1 MPDVFISYAREDRD
15 RARLLADALQ
25 DRGWSVWWDRK
36 IVAGEAFD
44 QTIEEQLE
52 TASSVVVL
60 WSAHSIGSEWVRNEA
75 GLASE
80 REVLVPALIENVKQP
95 LEFRRRQAADLT
107 RWTGDPADPEFQAL
121 CDGIAAKARGGV
133 PVQPPRQPAQ
143 PPTQPVQVRRDPRN
157 WRWIAAA
164 ALGILIAGS
173 AGYGIWRVVA
183 GGAPG
188 VDAMRVVSAP
198 PAETSADKPAAL
210 TPGTIQKIG
219 LGPNEEYYLQLPEPV
234 ADLKIVADM
243 RRIDNRSS
251 NLQSRISLLDER
263 GAVLQDRIIVFN
275 EIDVGA
281 RQTATWSTRQPA
293 RVGLR
298 LLNGDVPADFWL
310 SVRPA
315 SAVEFVPLFGSV
327 VPQALS
333 LGEEKTGLLDI
344 NEDAYYIVGLR
355 QGEYQ
360 ITVDFAN
367 AERRNTNIQGSVAIL
382 DADGGN
388 YRVIVRFNEI
398 DVTSRKVETFLVRDD
413 GPAVF
418 NVENGNDTVRYTF
431 RLAAAGAGQ

>member
-1 MPDVFISYAREDRD
+1 M
-15 RARLLADALQ
+15 
-25 DRGWSVWWDRK
+25 
-36 IVAGEAFD
+36 
-44 QTIEEQLE
+44 
-52 TASSVVVL
+52 
-60 WSAHSIGSEWVRNEA
+60 
-75 GLASE
+75 
-80 REVLVPALIENVKQP
+80 
-95 LEFRRRQAADLT
+95 T
-107 RWTGDPADPEFQAL
+107 RWTGDAADPEFLAL
-121 CDGIAAKARGGV
+121 CDGIAAKTRGAV
-133 PVQPPRQPAQ
+133 PVQPRRQPAQ
-143 PPTQPVQVRRDPRN
+143 PTIPLVQVRQDRRD

-164 ALGILIAGS
+164 ALGILIAGG
-173 AGYGIWRVVA
+173 AGYGIWRAMA

-188 VDAMRVVSAP
+188 ADAIRVVNAP
-198 PAETSADKPAAL
+198 PAETSADDPAAL
-210 TPGTIQKIG
+210 APGTIQKIS
-219 LGPNEEYYLQLPEPV
+219 LGPNQDYYLQLPEPV

-251 NLQSRISLLDER
+251 NLQSRISLLDDR
-263 GAVLQDRIIVFN
+263 GAVLQDRVIGFN

-281 RQTATWSTRQPA
+281 RRTATWSTRQPA

-298 LLNGDVPADFWL
+298 LLNGDAPADFWL

-333 LGEEKTGLLDI
+333 LGEEKAGLLDVD
-344 NEDAYYIVGLR
+344 EDAFYIVRLR

-367 AERRNTNIQGSVAIL
+367 AERRNTNIQGAVKIL

-388 YRVIVRFNEI
+388 YRVIARFNEI

-413 GPAVF
+413 GPAVL

-431 RLAAAGAGQ
+431 RLAAAGAGR

>member
-15 RARLLADALQ
+15 RARQLAEALQ

-36 IVAGEAFD
+36 IVAGEKFD
-44 QTIEEQLE
+44 RTIEQQLE
-52 TASSVVVL
+52 AASSVVVL

-121 CDGIAAKARGGV
+121 CDGITAKTRGAV
-133 PVQPPRQPAQ
+133 PIEPRGEPAQ
-143 PPTQPVQVRRDPRN
+143 PPTPPLQVRRDARD
-157 WRWIAAA
+157 WRWVAAA
-164 ALGILIAGS
+164 VGIVIAGG
-173 AGYGIWRVVA
+173 AGYGIWRVA
-183 GGAPG
+183 TGGAPE
-188 VDAMRVVSAP
+188 VDEMRVVDAPSA
-198 PAETSADKPAAL
+198 ATSADNPAYL

-219 LGPNEEYYLQLPEPV
+219 LDSNQEYYLQLPEPV
-234 ADLKIVADM
+234 ADLKVVADM
-243 RRIDNRSS
+243 RLTDHRSS
-251 NLQSRISLLDER
+251 NLQSRISLLDDR
-263 GAVLQDRIIVFN
+263 GAVLQDRVIVFN

-281 RQTATWSTRQPA
+281 RQTATWSTRQPV

-298 LLNGDVPADFWL
+298 LLNGDAPADFWL

-327 VPQALS
+327 VPESLS
-333 LGEEKTGLLDI
+333 LGEEKTGVLDL
-344 NEDAYYIVGLR
+344 NEDAYYVVALH
-355 QGEYQ
+355 QGEYE

-367 AERRNTNIQGSVAIL
+367 AEGRNTNIQGLVAIL

-388 YRVIVRFNEI
+388 YRVIARFNEI
-398 DVTSRKVETFLVRDD
+398 DVTSRKVETFLVRDE

-418 NVENGNDTVRYTF
+418 NVQNGHDTVRYRL
-431 RLAAAGAGQ
+431 RLAAAGANR

>member
-1 MPDVFISYAREDRD
+1 MPDVFLSYAREDRE
-15 RARLLADALQ
+15 RARQLAEALQ

-36 IVAGEAFD
+36 IVAGEKFD
-44 QTIEEQLE
+44 RTIEQQLE
-52 TASSVVVL
+52 AASSVVVL
-60 WSAHSIGSEWVRNEA
+60 WSAHSINSEWVRNEA

-121 CDGIAAKARGGV
+121 CDGIAAKRRGAA
-133 PVQPPRQPAQ
+133 PVEPRREQAQ
-143 PPTQPVQVRRDPRN
+143 PPAPPVHVRRNARD

-164 ALGILIAGS
+164 VGIVIAGG

-188 VDAMRVVSAP
+188 VDEMRVVDAP
-198 PAETSADKPAAL
+198 PAETSPDNPAAL

-219 LGPNEEYYLQLPEPV
+219 LGPNEEYYLQLPELV
-234 ADLKIVADM
+234 SDLKIVADM
-243 RRIDNRSS
+243 RRTDNRSS
-251 NLQSRISLLDER
+251 NLQSRISLLDDR
-263 GAVLQDRIIVFN
+263 GAVLQDRVIVFN

-281 RQTATWSTRQPA
+281 RQTATWSTRQPVRA
-293 RVGLR
+293 GLR
-298 LLNGDVPADFWL
+298 VLNGNAPADFWL

-327 VPQALS
+327 APESMS
-333 LGEEKTGLLDI
+333 LGEEKTGVLDLD
-344 NEDAYYIVGLR
+344 EDAYYIVGLR
-355 QGEYQ
+355 QGEYE

-388 YRVIVRFNEI
+388 YRVIAKFNEI
-398 DVTSRKVETFLVRDD
+398 DVTSRKVETFLVRDE

-418 NVENGNDTVRYTF
+418 NVQNGHDTVRYTF
-431 RLAAAGAGQ
+431 RLAAAGAGR